1 MGCTSSI
8 PISCIVGRRRRKKPS
23 SIHEVAVFVPALRI
37 PLAVDLV
44 RPLRGLVSRDVLDK
58 LSTLRGRIV
67 SLAEESY
74 LAAVPTVSEL
84 ERALE
89 EYVPVLLGLTKKGMI
104 FHTHLFFFLLI
115 YGFKMVFS
123 NWYSLEHRLEA
134 SVEFKWKSLGD
145 DDQETCF
152 ASAWYELL
160 SVVHMMAMLSLLEAN
175 LMLVPKDSMD
185 ECGKVVSED
194 AKKVAVDLLLKA
206 AGCLDYCVRHILVQL
221 PMQIRK
227 SLPSSL
233 QEGMLEA
240 ISVQAL
246 AQSVEMQLGLALECE
261 KATLS
266 VKRRLACEA
275 VSYFSQVHYCMAG
288 CDTSDAY
295 GKKLLLFIKWK
306 YLEAKAAAYYYHGLV
321 LDKGNGSSNH
331 LNAVCCLFVAEELLT
346 DSKRACLSF
355 CLAAPVTR
363 VPPAWGVMKH
373 LRKKIPEVASKKSQM
388 YGYPIEQDKNGAF
401 QSLPDLPEFPLSLKP
416 DDYELPNIDPSWESK
431 DCQPQ
436 IQSLKAHLKDEED
449 DEMGTE

>member
-89 EYVPVLLGLTKKGMI
+89 EYVPVLLGLTKK
-104 FHTHLFFFLLI
+104 
-115 YGFKMVFS
+115 
-123 NWYSLEHRLEA
+123 EHRLEA

>member
-8 PISCIVGRRRRKKPS
+8 PISYIVGKRRKKPS
-23 SIHEVAVFVPALRI
+23 RIHEVAVFVPALRI

-44 RPLRGLVSRDVLDK
+44 RPLRGLVSRDVSDK

-67 SLAEESY
+67 SLAEETY
-74 LAAVPTVSEL
+74 LASVPTVSEL
-84 ERALE
+84 QRALE
-89 EYVPVLLGLTKKGMI
+89 EYVPVLLGLTKK
-104 FHTHLFFFLLI
+104 
-115 YGFKMVFS
+115 
-123 NWYSLEHRLEA
+123 
-134 SVEFKWKSLGD
+134 VEFKWKSLGD
-145 DDQETCF
+145 DDQEACL

-175 LMLVPKDSMD
+175 LMLVPKDSLD
-185 ECGKVVSED
+185 ECERKVSEG

-206 AGCLDYCVRHILVQL
+206 AGCLDYCVHRIHVQL

-240 ISVQAL
+240 ISIQAL

-275 VSYFSQVHYCMAG
+275 VSYFSQVLYCLSD
-288 CDTSDAY
+288 CDMRDAY

-331 LNAVCCLFVAEELLT
+331 LNAVCCLFAAEELLT

-388 YGYPIEQDKNGAF
+388 YGYLIEQDKNGAF

-416 DDYELPNIDPSWESK
+416 DDYELPNIDAFWESEY
-431 DCQPQ
+431 CQPQ
-436 IQSLKAHLKDEED
+436 IQSLKTMHVPNTRMIVSKREDEL
-449 DEMGTE
+449 MS